1 MDGLQLI
8 ARCIDR
14 LGGRRVHRLAR
25 WSGVLVFNYHRI
37 GEPGGSHGDHAL
49 FSATQDDFAEQMA
62 FLARHFDVIGPQDLA
77 GLADAP
83 TGRHVLVSFDDGYR
97 DNHELAFPVLRA
109 LGLSA
114 TFFVTTGFL
123 DRRLGAW
130 WDEVAW
136 MVRHATAPSLPAGE
150 WLRAGLSTERPWR
163 EATIHALLKAYKAL
177 DGSRCADFLDWIAR
191 SAGSGRCPAG
201 DAGGDWMTWDM
212 VRALRAGGMTIGGH
226 TVNHAVLSRL
236 TPEQQ
241 AAEITGAGARIQA
254 ELGEPMRWFAYPVG
268 GRDAFDAH
276 TRHALQ
282 AAGVE
287 LAFSYY
293 GGYRRAGAGDW
304 DRFDVRRVAI
314 ERLHDRARFRATA
327 CLPGLYG
334 DDHEPLMTRLRT
346 TAVERMWPIG
356 AQRISARPGKARK

>member
-1 MDGLQLI
+1 MDKLQLV

-14 LGGRRVHRLAR
+14 LGGRRISKLAR
-25 WSGVLVFNYHRI
+25 WSGVLAFNYHRI
-37 GEPGGSHGDHAL
+37 GDAAGSLHDHAVY
-49 FSATQDDFAEQMA
+49 SAMQDDFAEQMA

-77 GLADAP
+77 GLTDAP
-83 TGRHVLVSFDDGYR
+83 KGRHVLVTFDDGYR
-97 DNHELAFPVLRA
+97 DNYELAYPVLRA
-109 LGLSA
+109 RGLSA

-123 DRRLGAW
+123 DGGVGAW

-136 MVRHATAPSLPAGE
+136 MVRHATAASLPAGP
-150 WLRAGLSTERPWR
+150 WLKAGLPTERHRR

-177 DGSRCADFLDWIAR
+177 DGSCCAAFLNWLAQA
-191 SAGSGRCPAG
+191 AGSGRRPTD
-201 DAGGDWMTWDM
+201 DACRDWMTWDM
-212 VRALRAGGMTIGGH
+212 VRAMRAGGMTIGGH
-226 TVNHAVLSRL
+226 TVHHAVLSRL

-254 ELGEPMRWFAYPVG
+254 ELGERMRWFAYPVG

-276 TRHALQ
+276 TRRALE

-293 GGYRRAGAGDW
+293 GGFRRTGAGDW

-314 ERLHDRARFRATA
+314 ERNHDPARFRATA
-327 CLPGLYG
+327 CLPSLYG
-334 DDHEPLMTRLRT
+334 DDREAWTRRLRT
-346 TAVERMWPIG
+346 TAVEWLV
-356 AQRISARPGKARK
+356 S